1 MTQTRLRLV
10 LLAAW
15 LLFWLL
21 LVITAVQDHARN
33 GNTDHWKPVLWQ
45 TSSIIAASLLMWIQ
59 WRCTRDPRRDLAS
72 PARWFARQVRWL
84 PMYWTC
90 FVPIAFGLRHGV
102 YALVGQAYQ
111 HAPWLETYL
120 YEDLKL
126 LSYYLLF
133 NVVLFGIFTYQAM
146 VAETAR
152 AAQAA
157 ALLRQAQLQQLTAQ
171 MQPHF
176 LFNALNTISA
186 LMHEDVGRA
195 DATLMR
201 LADFLRTSLD
211 VGERQV
217 APFQIE
223 LRLLRAY
230 AHLMHERFID
240 RVALVWCIDDALLPC
255 LVPVMC
261 LQPLLENVFK
271 HTVERRRGATVIT
284 ISAQRSGDVA
294 VFQVDDDAGQLA
306 PPSEGGAGLGLANL
320 RRRLAMLHG
329 DAASLTLTALAPG
342 GVRAEMRLPCAS

>member
-1 MTQTRLRLV
+1 MTPTRLRLA
-10 LLAAW
+10 LLSAW

-21 LVITAVQDHARN
+21 LIITAVQDHARN
-33 GNTDHWKPVLWQ
+33 GHTDRWKPILWQ
-45 TSSIIAASLLMWIQ
+45 TSSLIAASLLMWVQSRLI
-59 WRCTRDPRRDLAS
+59 RDPRRDLAL
-72 PARWFARQVRWL
+72 PRRWFLRQFMWL

-102 YALVGQAYQ
+102 YALAGQAYD
-111 HAPWLETYL
+111 HGPWAETFL
-120 YEDLKL
+120 YEDIKL
-126 LSYYLLF
+126 LAYFFLF
-133 NVVLFGIFTYQAM
+133 NVVLFGVFTYQAM
-146 VAETAR
+146 VTETAR

-186 LMHEDVGRA
+186 LMHEDVARA

-211 VGERQV
+211 MGEQQV
-217 APFQIE
+217 APFDTE

-240 RVALVWCIDDALLPC
+240 RVSFAWHIDEQLLPC
-255 LVPVMC
+255 GVPVMC

-271 HTVERRRGATVIT
+271 HTVEQRRGPTAIT
-284 ISAQRSGDVA
+284 ISAQRSGDMA
-294 VFQVDDDAGQLA
+294 VFQVDDDAGHLQA
-306 PPSEGGAGLGLANL
+306 PGEAGLGLANL

-329 DAASLTLTALAPG
+329 DSASLTLTQLAPA
-342 GVRAEMRLPCAS
+342 GVRAEMRLPCGS